1 MLHYQPVGSSSVA
14 VAHEVQEVQE
24 VAAYEAE
31 DVKENGSPLTS
42 CSGAEYNQMSCSCL
56 ASAYN
61 LRECPDRLKCKYNFI
76 DSYTRQIIFWHVP
89 KIS

>member
-1 MLHYQPVGSSSVA
+1 MMVANYDEPILLSVEGDA
-14 VAHEVQEVQE
+14 LQ
-24 VAAYEAE
+24 
-31 DVKENGSPLTS
+31 T
-42 CSGAEYNQMSCSCL
+42 CSGAEYNEMDCSCL

-61 LRECPDRLKCKYNFI
+61 LRECPERLKCKYNFI

>member
-14 VAHEVQEVQE
+14 VAREVKLQPMKK

-61 LRECPDRLKCKYNFI
+61 LRECPDRLKCKYNFT
-76 DSYTRQIIFWHVP
+76 DSYTRQIIF
-89 KIS
+89 

>member
-1 MLHYQPVGSSSVA
+1 MMVVDYDEPILLSVEGDA
-14 VAHEVQEVQE
+14 LQ
-24 VAAYEAE
+24 
-31 DVKENGSPLTS
+31 T
-42 CSGAEYNQMSCSCL
+42 CSGAEYIEMDCSCL

-61 LRECPDRLKCKYNFI
+61 LRECPERLNNCKYNFI

>member
-1 MLHYQPVGSSSVA
+1 MKDSS
-14 VAHEVQEVQE
+14 
-24 VAAYEAE
+24 
-31 DVKENGSPLTS
+31 LLS

-61 LRECPDRLKCKYNFI
+61 LRECPDRLKCNYNLIVSFPHHI
-76 DSYTRQIIFWHVP
+76 LFWHVA

>member
-14 VAHEVQEVQE
+14 VAHVVKLQPMKK

-31 DVKENGSPLTS
+31 DVKVKNSPLTS

-56 ASAYN
+56 ASAYTR
-61 LRECPDRLKCKYNFI
+61 RECPDHLKCKYNFI
-76 DSYTRQIIFWHVP
+76 DSYTRQIIF
-89 KIS
+89 